1 MAAVLWVYVVF
12 EFAFIG
18 SNLNNDSR
26 ETKIVDVRTA
36 SERPA
41 AVAYDSIADRWDPD
55 HRSAQTG
62 PGGGVKSRGDV

>member
-1 MAAVLWVYVVF
+1 MRVYVVF
-12 EFAFIG
+12 ELGFIG
-18 SNLNNDSR
+18 SNLHNDSH
-26 ETKIVDVRTA
+26 EAKIVDVRAA
-36 SERPA
+36 SERPT